1 MRSRCPIC
9 GGNANHEEGSPHTFN
24 CKLCGKFYLD
34 NNVQDVLI
42 TENQYTDKQYDLIK
56 LKSALFYYLRVIKN
70 NHESVQ
76 TVYIY
81 NTRNKNGIDLDSI
94 YNIYPKT
101 FSKRIDMV
109 MELLST
115 KIKDIGDHFSL
126 LDYSN
131 INYNFVL
138 AQNYEKKEQIDGMF
152 NILKKMVFL
161 DGEQQLFTFTPK
173 GWEKIDSLQ
182 RYKKSKTAFI
192 AMSFDWENKEFP
204 IKECKDL
211 IKKAVIKAGYEPC
224 IISEHQHNKSIPQEI
239 ENEIKKASFVI
250 TDLTTQNKGAYYEA
264 GVAKGLGKEVIFT
277 CHENDFNNIH
287 FDTKQINTIKWSDK
301 NTFVDDLYKRIK
313 FTIGEYSEIK

>member
-1 MRSRCPIC
+1 MAEQCPIC
-9 GGNANHEEGSPHTFN
+9 GSELKKDLILEDGLSYFCCYNCGLYSCNSDLKNVLQHNESINTHYKDINANE
-24 CKLCGKFYLD
+24 
-34 NNVQDVLI
+34 
-42 TENQYTDKQYDLIK
+42 K
-56 LKSALFYYLRVIKN
+56 LKMALFYYLRVIRHNYKPSFGIHSSIDISQN
-70 NHESVQ
+70 FSIQSPDTISN
-76 TVYIY
+76 IY
-81 NTRNKNGIDLDSI
+81 NL
-94 YNIYPKT
+94 YPKT
-101 FSKRIDMV
+101 FSRKIDMV
-109 MELLST
+109 MELINT
-115 KIKDIGDHFSL
+115 KIENIGDHFSL

-161 DGEQQLFTFTPK
+161 DGEQKYFTFTPK

-192 AMSFDWENKEFP
+192 AMSFDWENKKFP

-277 CHENDFNNIH
+277 CHEGVV
-287 FDTKQINTIKWSDK
+287 KY
-301 NTFVDDLYKRIK
+301 FV
-313 FTIGEYSEIK
+313 